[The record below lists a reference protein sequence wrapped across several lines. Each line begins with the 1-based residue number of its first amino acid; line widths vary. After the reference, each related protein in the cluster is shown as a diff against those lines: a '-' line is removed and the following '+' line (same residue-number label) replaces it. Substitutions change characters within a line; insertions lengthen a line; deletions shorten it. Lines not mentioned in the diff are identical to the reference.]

1 MKKAASFW
9 NTLAKR
15 YDKQVSSKYSQ
26 AYMLT
31 IEKTKK
37 YLKATDVVLDYAC
50 GTGITTVQLAD
61 QVKEI
66 HAIDF
71 SQNMIVIASEKV
83 AAEKIDNV
91 RLAVGT
97 ITDPELKEKSFDVVL
112 AFNILYFLDDLEA
125 VLHRISHLLR
135 NGGTFISV
143 TDCLAE
149 TKSFTNTIQSFLSKI
164 GVLPSMKR
172 LKVKQLQA
180 MIRDAG
186 FSIIETENLHAD
198 PPNHFVVAIKA

>member
-1 MKKAASFW
+1 
-9 NTLAKR
+9 
-15 YDKQVSSKYSQ
+15 
-26 AYMLT
+26 MLT

-91 RLAVGT
+91 RLAVLT

-135 NGGTFISV
+135 NEILYQHDPVVSQQDWSPFIYEK
-143 TDCLAE
+143 TQTGCLR
-149 TKSFTNTIQSFLSKI
+149 SPI
-164 GVLPSMKR
+164 KR
-172 LKVKQLQA
+172 A
-180 MIRDAG
+180 RTY
-186 FSIIETENLHAD
+186 F
-198 PPNHFVVAIKA
+198 